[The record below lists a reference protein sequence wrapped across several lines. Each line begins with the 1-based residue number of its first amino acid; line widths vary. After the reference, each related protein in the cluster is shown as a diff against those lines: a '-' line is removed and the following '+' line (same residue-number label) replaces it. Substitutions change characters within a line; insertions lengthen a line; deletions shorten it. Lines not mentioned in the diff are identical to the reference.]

1 MANLVE
7 SVAQT
12 VKTLGVKAAYGEPVT
27 LDGVEIIPVALVHF
41 GFGAGSDGTNDDAH
55 GGGGG
60 GGGGGGMSVPIG
72 AYVSGPNGPT
82 FRPNTIALLWVLIPL
97 TWVGGKALTS
107 VVKALKK

>member
-27 LDGVEIIPVALVHF
+27 LDGIEIIPVALVHF
-41 GFGAGSDGTNDDAH
+41 GFGAGSDGSGDDA
-55 GGGGG
+55 GG

-72 AYVSGPNGPT
+72 AYVGGPDGPT
-82 FRPNTIALLWVLIPL
+82 FRPNAIALLWVLIPV

-107 VVKALKK
+107 IVKALKK

>member
-1 MANLVE
+1 VWHKR
-7 SVAQT
+7 S
-12 VKTLGVKAAYGEPVT
+12 KHWGVKAAYGEPVT

-41 GFGAGSDGTNDDAH
+41 GFGAGSDGTNDEA
-55 GGGGG
+55 G

-72 AYVSGPNGPT
+72 AYVSGPDGPT
-82 FRPNTIALLWVLIPL
+82 FRPNAIALLWVLIPL